1 MRVRAVS
8 LSPADRRATLL
19 AAAREVFAERGYFNA
34 SVTDIVER
42 ADVARGTFY
51 NHFDGKRD
59 VFSAVLAGLMTD
71 VLAAV
76 APIAVDGEIA
86 PQVRANLHR
95 ITRVLADTGDAV
107 RILFTDAGSVDAEG
121 EAALAAFY
129 AHALGRVELALATG
143 QRMGVVRRGETRQ
156 TARCLLG
163 CLREPVM
170 QARLA
175 GEALDAAALADAIFA
190 LLQGGVLTPASL
202 GASAGA
208 ALAR

>member
-1 MRVRAVS
+1 
-8 LSPADRRATLL
+8 
-19 AAAREVFAERGYFNA
+19 
-34 SVTDIVER
+34 
-42 ADVARGTFY
+42 
-51 NHFDGKRD
+51 
-59 VFSAVLAGLMTD
+59 
-71 VLAAV
+71 
-76 APIAVDGEIA
+76 
-86 PQVRANLHR
+86 
-95 ITRVLADTGDAV
+95 V
-107 RILFTDAGSVDAEG
+107 RILFTDAGSVYAEG

-175 GEALDAAALADAIFA
+175 REPLDAAALADAIFA

-202 GASAGA
+202 VSSAA
-208 ALAR
+208 AAPAR